1 MMDPK
6 VSAQLEEA
14 FVRCRN
20 LEVPLADRLRTFA
33 TEVRRLGPHF
43 QAVVD
48 ALVSRLAE
56 NNAGATA
63 PKVGEP
69 MPAFLLPDEQGQLS

>member
-20 LEVPLADRLRTFA
+20 LEVPLAERLRAFA
-33 TEVRRLGPHF
+33 SELR
-43 QAVVD
+43 
-48 ALVSRLAE
+48 
-56 NNAGATA
+56 
-63 PKVGEP
+63 
-69 MPAFLLPDEQGQLS
+69 